1 MAEEN
6 NVPFAEMIQT
16 GSQEKINLPPF
27 LNKNQNEDSQ
37 ETQENVNE
45 TSNVET
51 TQSEAPVNNIN
62 NQENNIS
69 IQQSPTFTTTNATNF
84 GTTPNFV
91 PPVPPPQ
98 NVITDLNNRRN
109 DKKYYIIDL
118 FWAINPRINQ
128 GQLAQNEA
136 HLALI
141 SFNITFNNLRV
152 VFYNLTPTSFQGNV
166 LFLSNCKKLIDGTIY
181 PSSAYVIL
189 NFPELSNFPCIEQ
202 LIIQT
207 GEDWQSQRP
216 NVVVSKSTENMQIE
230 LRINEYLYVFQN
242 YQYNMF
248 LDACK
253 FALSE
258 GRLLHGYYNL
268 VK

>member
-1 MAEEN
+1 MTEEN

-16 GSQEKINLPPF
+16 GSQDKINLPPF
-27 LNKNQNEDSQ
+27 LNKNQDENNQ
-37 ETQENVNE
+37 KMQENINE
-45 TSNVET
+45 VGSER
-51 TQSEAPVNNIN
+51 TQSEVPVNNIN
-62 NQENNIS
+62 NQENNIFT
-69 IQQSPTFTTTNATNF
+69 QQSPSFTTNTTNF
-84 GTTPNFV
+84 ETPNFI

-98 NVITDLNNRRN
+98 NTITDLNNKRSDR
-109 DKKYYIIDL
+109 KYYIIDL
-118 FWAINPRINQ
+118 FWAINPKINQ

-216 NVVVSKSTENMQIE
+216 NVVVSKNAESMQIE
-230 LRINEYLYVFQN
+230 LRINEFVYVFQN

-253 FALSE
+253 FALNE
-258 GRLLHGYYNL
+258 GRLLHGHYNL